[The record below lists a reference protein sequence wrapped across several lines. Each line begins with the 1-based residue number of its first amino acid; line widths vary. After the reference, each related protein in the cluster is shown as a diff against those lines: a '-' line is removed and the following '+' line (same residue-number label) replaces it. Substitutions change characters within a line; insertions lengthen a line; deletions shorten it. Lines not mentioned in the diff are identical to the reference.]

1 VSGLRAKGNL
11 NVGLICTNDG
21 NLLWHRFSG
30 NPSQVRY
37 GMKASVVYENDYF
50 HFGTH
55 VREKATGMVL
65 LQD

>member
-1 VSGLRAKGNL
+1 
-11 NVGLICTNDG
+11 VGLICTNDG